1 MSRALSLFG
10 LSALFLAVSK
20 PLRDDVL
27 GVINKCV
34 VAMQFYAP
42 LSYVVGVILVLISM
56 VVAFNRG
63 SRAR

>member
-1 MSRALSLFG
+1 MTRALSLFG
-10 LSALFLAVSK
+10 LGALFVGISP
-20 PLRDDVL
+20 PLREDVL

-34 VAMQFYAP
+34 SAMQFYAP
-42 LSYVVGVILVLISM
+42 FSYVVGVILVLISM